1 MPLDKFFKPIANY
14 ELVRVGRSN
23 DGGYLIGKNSINSSK
38 YLISM
43 GLDLDWSFEEEF
55 KKKNDKI
62 NIICFDNNL
71 DKKFI
76 LKKII
81 IQTILIIF
89 NKNLNYLIFLIKSF
103 INFDVFIKKVT
114 YIKKIINYGDVLKIQ
129 NDINNLYFKI
139 DIEGSEY
146 RILDELITIKN
157 KITGLVIEFHN
168 VDLHL
173 STIENFINNIGL
185 KLIHIHPNNFGGL
198 DKFGNPT
205 LLELTFEKEPI
216 FLNEINTLPNKFDM
230 KNNPNVDDVNLT
242 FK

>member
-23 DGGYLIGKNSINSSK
+23 DGGYLIGKNSINSSE

-89 NKNLNYLIFLIKSF
+89 NQNLNYLILLIKSF

-114 YIKKIINYGDVLKIQ
+114 YKK
-129 NDINNLYFKI
+129 
-139 DIEGSEY
+139 
-146 RILDELITIKN
+146 
-157 KITGLVIEFHN
+157 
-168 VDLHL
+168 
-173 STIENFINNIGL
+173 
-185 KLIHIHPNNFGGL
+185 
-198 DKFGNPT
+198 
-205 LLELTFEKEPI
+205 
-216 FLNEINTLPNKFDM
+216 
-230 KNNPNVDDVNLT
+230 KNNKLWRC
-242 FK
+242 FKNTK

>member
-1 MPLDKFFKPIANY
+1 MK
-14 ELVRVGRSN
+14 RS
-23 DGGYLIGKNSINSSK
+23 L
-38 YLISM
+38 
-43 GLDLDWSFEEEF
+43 

-81 IQTILIIF
+81 IQIILIIF
-89 NKNLNYLIFLIKSF
+89 NQNLNYLIFLIKSF
-103 INFDVFIKKVT
+103 INFDVFIKKVK
-114 YIKKIINYGDVLKIQ
+114 YKKKIINYGDVLKIQ
-129 NDINNLYFKI
+129 NDINDLFFKI

-157 KITGLVIEFHN
+157 KITGLVIEFHD